1 MSETTIMAEAMIAG
15 AIERGDAVLWDE
27 DLAFAEALA
36 SGECLR
42 CYGTGL
48 GRQTAADA
56 WEPCSCRRGPTSN
69 DTMPA
74 ATASA
79 SGEARNG

>member
-56 WEPCSCRRGPTSN
+56 WEPCSCRVEPTHYQK
-69 DTMPA
+69 PA
-74 ATASA
+74 ATNFAG
-79 SGEARNG
+79 GEARRG